1 MLQRQC
7 RCYNGVTTVLQRC
20 YNGVTTTRCYNTRAV
35 QVLQRCYNAVFALLI
50 PCDTSECE
58 RVFSLMNDL
67 KTAERNRLGQ
77 ANLTHLMIWHLCSK
91 DRSCAELDVRPILDE
106 FMRLAGTK
114 GRKTHR
120 GMNPPEYTYGVGKC
134 THTHRN

>member
-1 MLQRQC
+1 
-7 RCYNGVTTVLQRC
+7 
-20 YNGVTTTRCYNTRAV
+20 
-35 QVLQRCYNAVFALLI
+35 
-50 PCDTSECE
+50 
-58 RVFSLMNDL
+58 MNDL

-91 DRSCAELDVRPILDE
+91 GRACAELDVRPILDE

-120 GMNPPEYTYGVGKC
+120 GMNPPEYTRMVLANV
-134 THTHRN
+134 HTHIGTRNLSLCVSSS

>member
-1 MLQRQC
+1 MFQRIETPLAKW
-7 RCYNGVTTVLQRC
+7 CYNGVTTVLLQR
-20 YNGVTTTRCYNTRAV
+20 GVTTPV

-91 DRSCAELDVRPILDE
+91 GRACAELDVRPILDE

>member
-7 RCYNGVTTVLQRC
+7 RCYNGVTTVLLQR
-20 YNGVTTTRCYNTRAV
+20 GVTTPV

-50 PCDTSECE
+50 PCDTLECE

-91 DRSCAELDVRPILDE
+91 GRACAELDVRPILDE

>member
-1 MLQRQC
+1 MLQR
-7 RCYNGVTTVLQRC
+7 YVSAGVTTVLQRC
-20 YNGVTTTRCYNTRAV
+20 YNGVTTVLLQRGVTTPV

-91 DRSCAELDVRPILDE
+91 GRACAELDVRPILDE